1 MATHWL
7 LEVSGPCECFSG
19 PQQAWPESGSQ
30 ASERISRTPSTSG
43 TTRGWPPMCELVAV
57 RQCRLKLLLHLVLS
71 LARLTCRRIFGSLVA
86 GLMAGIWGV
95 TGWIGFAYYF
105 AAHAVV
111 SLGSR

>member
-1 MATHWL
+1 MATHL
-7 LEVSGPCECFSG
+7 LLDLSGLCECFSG

-30 ASERISRTPSTSG
+30 ALERTSRTPSTSG
-43 TTRGWPPMCELVAV
+43 TTRGWQPMCERVAV
-57 RQCRLKLLLHLVLS
+57 HQSRLKLLLYLVLS
-71 LARLTCRRIFGSLVA
+71 LARLMRRRIFGSLVA